1 MMQQPEQTLAKMLK
15 NGVRALAAYAE
26 AKASSAPDAATVL
39 SVAGS
44 PTEPPGVVEASPRAG
59 QPAWANFGEWQNVV
73 AARIEELAA
82 AVLTGKPECFVEQ
95 VRWARAAL
103 EARGFAA
110 EAFRSRLEALRGVLA
125 EQIPEEL
132 AALAIGCLDRALE
145 GIEGD
150 PRDLA
155 SRLSPD
161 TPEGR
166 LAAEYLVAI
175 LDGDRHKARRL
186 VIDAAEKGVTVAD
199 LYLKV
204 LLPAQEE
211 LGRMWVLGEINVAEE
226 HFATTTTRAVMAELQ
241 ARLSGR
247 PTEGKTFLIAAVPGN
262 QHDLGIQAVADLFE
276 LDGWKVIQLGANVPA
291 EDLGQAVDFYQPDL
305 VGLSVTLLT
314 QLPALQQCIA
324 AIRASRHGRA
334 VKILV
339 GGRAVAGCEELVKA
353 WGGDACAVSAEQGR
367 AIGKALVQSAQNP

>member
-1 MMQQPEQTLAKMLK
+1 MMQHPEQTLAKMLK
-15 NGVRALAAYAE
+15 MGARALAAYAE
-26 AKASSAPDAATVL
+26 AKASSAPDAATVPSL
-39 SVAGS
+39 AEAATAS
-44 PTEPPGVVEASPRAG
+44 PRVVEAPLKAG
-59 QPAWANFGEWQNVV
+59 QPALASFGEWQNVLT
-73 AARIEELAA
+73 ARIEELAA

-95 VRWARAAL
+95 VRWTRAAL
-103 EARGFAA
+103 QARGIAS
-110 EAFRSRLEALRGVLA
+110 ETFRSRLEALRGVLA

-145 GIEGD
+145 GMDGD

-155 SRLSPD
+155 PRLSPD

-186 VIDAAEKGVTVAD
+186 VIDAAAKGATLAD

-226 HFATTTTRAVMAELQ
+226 HFATTTTRAVMAELR
-241 ARLSGR
+241 AKLSGG

-314 QLPALQQCIA
+314 QLPALQKCIA
-324 AIRASRHGRA
+324 AVRASRHGPA

-339 GGRAVAGCEELVKA
+339 GGRAAAGCEELVKA
-353 WGGDACAVSAEQGR
+353 WGGDACAASAEQGR
-367 AIGKALVQSAQNP
+367 AIGKALVQSGQNQ